1 MKYTRREFHGLV
13 LGGLAATGGL
23 TDFAEATSVRR
34 SLARRRKAVG
44 YSGVQ
49 ASRIAGVRVGTQS
62 YSFRDRGLGEAIAA
76 MKQLGLSYCEL
87 WSGHVERGIVTPE
100 GGNRREAT
108 RKWRLEQSASVAKD
122 IRKRF
127 DDAGVKIT
135 SYDVPFRADFTD
147 EEIAATFDMGKAF
160 GVDVL
165 TSSTQVSLAPRLE
178 PFAAKAGMKVGFHN
192 HANIRPD
199 EVATPDDFATI
210 MKAGPHCGI
219 TLDIGHFTA
228 AKFDALAFLDAHP
241 DRVVSMHLKDRK
253 RTGETLPFGEGDAP
267 VAAVLTRLRDRKWD
281 IPAHIEY
288 EYKGKGTLEE
298 MTDLLAFCRRTLE
311 TR

>member
-1 MKYTRREFHGLV
+1 MRYTRREFGGVVAGGLV
-13 LGGLAATGGL
+13 WASHLKGAGA
-23 TDFAEATSVRR
+23 
-34 SLARRRKAVG
+34 
-44 YSGVQ
+44 Q

-62 YSFRDRGLGEAIAA
+62 YSFRDRGLDDAIAA

-87 WSGHVERGIVTPE
+87 WSGHVETTKTIVTPE

-108 RKWRLEQSASVAKD
+108 RKWRIEQSATVAKD

-127 DDAGVKIT
+127 DDVGVKIT

-147 EEIAATFDMGKAF
+147 EEIVSTFEMGKAF

-199 EVATPDDFATI
+199 EVATPDDLAAI
-210 MKAGPHCGI
+210 LKAGPHCAV

-228 AKFDALAFLDAHP
+228 AKFDALAFLDEHH
-241 DRVVSMHLKDRK
+241 DRIVSMHLKDRK

-288 EYKGKGTLEE
+288 EYRGKGTIEE

>member
-1 MKYTRREFHGLV
+1 MRYTRREFGGVVAGGLV
-13 LGGLAATGGL
+13 LAGRLNGSTA
-23 TDFAEATSVRR
+23 
-34 SLARRRKAVG
+34 
-44 YSGVQ
+44 Q

-62 YSFRDRGLGEAIAA
+62 YSFRDRGLDEALAA

-87 WSGHVERGIVTPE
+87 WSGHVETSKTIVTPE

-108 RKWRLEQSASVAKD
+108 RKWRVEQSAAVARD

-147 EEIAATFDMGKAF
+147 EEIVSTFDMGKAF

-178 PFAAKAGMKVGFHN
+178 PFAAKAGMRVGFHN

-199 EVATPDDFATI
+199 EVATPDDLAAI
-210 MKAGPHCGI
+210 LKSGPHCAV

-228 AKFDALAFLDAHP
+228 AKFDALAFLDEHH
-241 DRVVSMHLKDRK
+241 DRIVSMHLKDRK

-267 VAAVLTRLRDRKWD
+267 IAAVLTRLRDRKWD

-288 EYKGKGTLEE
+288 EYRGKGTMEE
-298 MTDLLAFCRRTLE
+298 MTDLLAFCRQTLE
-311 TR
+311 KR